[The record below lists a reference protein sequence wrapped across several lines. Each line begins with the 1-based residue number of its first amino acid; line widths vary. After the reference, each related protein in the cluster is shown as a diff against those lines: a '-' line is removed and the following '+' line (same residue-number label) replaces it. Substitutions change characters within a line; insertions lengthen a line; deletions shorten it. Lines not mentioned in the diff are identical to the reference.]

1 MIAPAQR
8 SAGPA
13 ALSRRSYLDVL
24 RGVAVLV
31 MMEAHVIDSWTR
43 DADRRLHYYR
53 QSMVL
58 GGFAAPLFLFVAGI
72 GVAMSASSKA
82 RRLGDERA
90 AARLVRNRGLQ
101 IFALAFLFRLQSL
114 VLSNGEAWTLL
125 KVDILNIMG
134 LAIAACALLWTAVRG
149 TRARAVLFAAVSAI
163 IVYATP
169 AVRGMA
175 ALAPLPDPIEGYLR
189 PIPGFTNFTIF
200 PWTAFVTAGV
210 VIGVVLDA
218 ARTPDSDRRANL
230 WLGLGGLALAFGA
243 WRASFLPPFD
253 GRSAFWTTSAS
264 FFFIRLGLM
273 VGALAAAYVWEQRA
287 LLRRRSPQGAGT
299 RWSPVQ
305 TLGRSSLFVYWI
317 HVEMVY
323 GLISLPLHHAFSL
336 TGAWLA
342 LGAFTAFIV
351 ACVVVKDRLVNWWKG
366 SPLTRGRAF
375 VYAGSSAGGVKP

>member
-1 MIAPAQR
+1 
-8 SAGPA
+8 
-13 ALSRRSYLDVL
+13 VL

-43 DADRRLHYYR
+43 APDRHLHYYR

-82 RRLGDERA
+82 RRLGDEHA

-134 LAIAACALLWTAVRG
+134 LAIAACALLWTAVSG
-149 TRARAVLFAAVSAI
+149 TRARAALFAAVSAV
-163 IVYATP
+163 IVFATP
-169 AVRGMA
+169 AVRGMTT
-175 ALAPLPDPIEGYLR
+175 LARLPDPIEGYIR
-189 PIPGFTNFTIF
+189 PIPDLTNFTIF
-200 PWTAFVTAGV
+200 PWAAFVTAGV
-210 VIGVVLDA
+210 VVGVVLDA
-218 ARTPDSDRRANL
+218 ARTPDSDRRANV
-230 WLGLGGLALAFGA
+230 WLGLGGLGLAVGA
-243 WRASFLPPFD
+243 WRTSFLPPFD
-253 GRSAFWTTSAS
+253 RRSAFWTTSAS

-273 VGALAAAYVWEQRA
+273 VAALAAAYVWEQRDF
-287 LLRRRSPQGAGT
+287 LRRRSGLGAGA

-317 HVEMVY
+317 HVELVY
-323 GLISLPLHHAFSL
+323 GLISLPLHRAFSL
-336 TGAWLA
+336 TDAWLA
-342 LGAFTAFIV
+342 LGAFTLFIV
-351 ACVVVKDRLVNWWKG
+351 ACVVVKDRLVNRWKG
-366 SPLTRGRAF
+366 SPLTPRRAF
-375 VYAGSSAGGVKP
+375 VYAGSSAGAVKP